1 MVSSTFPGPP
11 RILGPLHSQSGK
23 TCNCTRW
30 FLSCN
35 CTIWQW
41 ATSKKLV
48 PKSGKIG
55 KKWKYSEMFVFALS
69 MKSNVSGTQRKKN
82 RSLISSQEKVMVFLV
97 NSLYIC
103 IGTGFWGKFYIYTRK
118 ILFVSHQRASW
129 PNHMTQFLSRSVVT
143 HHTTHI
149 AICIWHDHDF

>member
-1 MVSSTFPGPP
+1 MGMSIQENHMS
-11 RILGPLHSQSGK
+11 RIYLRSILIIYEKSFVQKMLYGISG
-23 TCNCTRW
+23 
-30 FLSCN
+30 
-35 CTIWQW
+35 I
-41 ATSKKLV
+41 AISKKLV

-55 KKWKYSEMFVFALS
+55 KKWKHSEIFVFALS

-82 RSLISSQEKVMVFLV
+82 WSLISSQKKVMLFLV

-129 PNHMTQFLSRSVVT
+129 PDHMTQFLSRSVVT